1 MDPGTAVGAVSLLF
15 QVFAGCIKAYQLIS
29 EARGFE
35 KDYQFICIR
44 FKTEQYRLLDFASVA
59 QLTEKNETL
68 IFNASSRTIL
78 HEVLDQQRK
87 MMEEFGRFDDRLQPL
102 AQPLILQ
109 EPVETSL
116 SKGISNNHNR
126 EPIASRFPHANVL
139 LQKALTIMGH
149 GKIRLHWAVFDRT
162 KVEELLSR
170 LVASNNFLQE
180 LLTTRQVQ
188 MLMHREIQT
197 GYQIM
202 QLNNRVDQ
210 VYEIVQAGLLQIG
223 PPSTSAVDS
232 GNGSR
237 TMAQLGGLDIA
248 NTAKPTESVLVSKL
262 VELGKFKA
270 FATATAAVDGP
281 ENGLAKDFRASV
293 HLPPSEFTA
302 DMPLQLQQSDI
313 TLDENEVEQGD
324 AEDINERRIPGWWH
338 RSQGQGQGDQKPPS
352 RTRIWVEW
360 KRMDPRHVYNIDDGP
375 DPNTLRRFRALVRL
389 LREHDQTRHFRA
401 PPCIGYYHDVH
412 EASRASIRYG
422 LVFKSPPDMAGID
435 PDTPPQSLREL
446 LEDKSFPS
454 PSLTMRVSLM
464 RTIAQ
469 AVEKLHSVNWLH
481 KGLRSENII
490 FFHCQSP
497 SDSSTTADGPDIDEP
512 YLTGFDYSRAED
524 AVSMSSNAP
533 KAISED
539 LYRHPG
545 VQGGPPR
552 EGSRRLGYKKRHDIY
567 SLGVVLSEIAHW
579 KAVEDVLGV
588 EDRSK
593 VKVKDV
599 IGVRSKLLSK
609 ENMDHVRFLVG
620 VAVAEAISAC
630 LVGPTAFDLLESDS
644 EEDVEV
650 AAKLQAMF
658 YQVVVNPL
666 LETKI

>member
-1 MDPGTAVGAVSLLF
+1 
-15 QVFAGCIKAYQLIS
+15 
-29 EARGFE
+29 
-35 KDYQFICIR
+35 
-44 FKTEQYRLLDFASVA
+44 VA

-68 IFNASSRTIL
+68 IFNCSSQTIL
-78 HEVLDQQRK
+78 RQVLDQQWK
-87 MMEEFGRFDDRLQPL
+87 MMMQFGQFDERLQPL
-102 AQPLILQ
+102 AQPLIVQ
-109 EPVETSL
+109 EAVETAASEQINTA
-116 SKGISNNHNR
+116 GFTSNKHNR
-126 EPIASRFPHANVL
+126 EPLASRFPHANVL
-139 LQKALTIMGH
+139 LQKALAIMGH
-149 GKIRLHWAVFDRT
+149 GKHRLYWAIFDRV

-223 PPSTSAVDS
+223 PPSASAADG
-232 GNGSR
+232 GNAG
-237 TMAQLGGLDIA
+237 TMAQLEGLGST
-248 NTAKPTESVLVSKL
+248 NTGKQTESVLVSKL

-270 FATATAAVDGP
+270 LATATATADDSDHDM
-281 ENGLAKDFRASV
+281 AKDFRASDN
-293 HLPPSEFTA
+293 LSPSEFA
-302 DMPLQLQQSDI
+302 VDMPLQLQQSDI
-313 TLDENEVEQGD
+313 TLDESDVE
-324 AEDINERRIPGWWH
+324 EDDSEDKNERRIPGWWH
-338 RSQGQGQGDQKPPS
+338 HPQRQDDQRT

-360 KRMDPRHVYNIDDGP
+360 KRMDPRHVYNVDDGP

-412 EASRASIRYG
+412 EASRTSIRYG
-422 LVFKSPPDMAGID
+422 LVFKSPPDVAGID

-446 LEDKSFPS
+446 LEDQSFQP

-490 FFHCQSP
+490 FFHCQNQADP
-497 SDSSTTADGPDIDEP
+497 SASTDGPDLNEP

-533 KAISED
+533 KAVSED

-579 KAVEDVLGV
+579 KPVEDILGV

-599 IGVRSKLLSK
+599 ISVRSKLLGK
-609 ENMDHVRFLVG
+609 ENMDRARFLVG
-620 VAVAEAISAC
+620 VAVAEALSAC

-644 EEDVEV
+644 EEDGEV

-658 YQVVVNPL
+658 YRVVVGPL